1 MKNNNTDVFISGGG
15 LSGLIASIAFAK
27 NGFLVVCVDKNKPEF
42 YKKTKKN
49 TFRTTAFLEPSK
61 RFLDDIGIWQ
71 YLEKYSCPMQSLKI
85 VDTTKSDNKLDIKT
99 AKTFSNDNYSIPLG
113 WNIKNSDML
122 SELYK
127 IVGKEKNIKFHSDTT
142 IQEFETLNDYIE
154 LKLTDGSLYKSKLLI
169 GSDGKDSFVRNKLKI
184 KSISKDLK
192 QSALTFEIEHEY
204 NHENISNEIYSS
216 GGPFTTVPLDIKND
230 GTISSVVWM
239 DSEKNS
245 DKLINLERSEFEKKA
260 NERSANILGKL
271 KLISDPQLWKMRT
284 QVATRLI
291 SYRTAIIAEA
301 AHVIPPIGAQGFN
314 MSINDIKCLLKK
326 SLDPSYKLGETRML
340 LSYERQRFVDMN
352 LRVGSVNLLN
362 RVSRTDNQ
370 ILKNIR
376 SKSID
381 FLFNFK
387 PLKSSLM
394 SFGLGS
400 K

>member
-1 MKNNNTDVFISGGG
+1 MKINNTDVFISGGG

-27 NGFLVVCVDKNKPEF
+27 NGFSVVCVDRNKPEF
-42 YKKTKKN
+42 YKKTEKN

-61 RFLDDIGIWQ
+61 KFLDEIGIWQ

-85 VDTTKSDNKLDIKT
+85 VDTKRSENKLDTKT
-99 AKTFSNDNYSIPLG
+99 SKTFSNDNYSIPLG

-127 IVGKEKNIKFHSDTT
+127 MVGKEKNIRFHSDTT

-169 GSDGKDSFVRNKLKI
+169 GSDGKDSLVRNKLKI

-192 QSALTFEIEHEY
+192 QSALTFGIEHEY
-204 NHENISNEIYSS
+204 NHEHISNEIYNS

>member
-1 MKNNNTDVFISGGG
+1 MKNSNTDVFISGGG

-27 NGFLVVCVDKNKPEF
+27 NGFSVVCVDKNKPEF
-42 YKKTKKN
+42 YKKTEKN

-61 RFLDDIGIWQ
+61 RFLDEIGIWQ

-99 AKTFSNDNYSIPLG
+99 SKTFSNDNYSIPLG
-113 WNIKNSDML
+113 WNIKNSNML

-127 IVGKEKNIKFHSDTT
+127 IANKEKNIRFHSDTT

-154 LKLTDGSLYKSKLLI
+154 LKLTDGSQYKSKLLI
-169 GSDGKDSFVRNKLKI
+169 GSDGKESFVRNKLKI
-184 KSISKDLK
+184 NSISKDLK
-192 QSALTFEIEHEY
+192 QSALTFGIEHEH
-204 NHENISNEIYSS
+204 NHENISNEIYNS
-216 GGPFTTVPLDIKND
+216 GGPFTTVPLKIKNS

-239 DSEKNS
+239 DSENNAE
-245 DKLINLERSEFEKKA
+245 KLINLERSEFEKKV
-260 NERSANILGKL
+260 NKRSANILGKL
-271 KLISDPQLWKMRT
+271 KLISDPQLWKMQT

-314 MSINDIKCLLKK
+314 MSVNDIKCLLKK

-340 LSYERQRFVDMN
+340 LSYERQRFIDMN

-370 ILKNIR
+370 ILKSIR